1 MGRLLIGIGR
11 LARRDEG
18 QDLMEYGLLAMIIAI
33 GAMFAV
39 GSLGNVINTVWWQ
52 SIAQNI

>member
-1 MGRLLIGIGR
+1 MGRLLIEIGR
-11 LARRDEG
+11 LVRRNEG

-33 GAMFAV
+33 GAMFAI
-39 GSLGNVINTVWWQ
+39 GSVGNVINTVWWQ